1 MAKYKFYTDNN
12 KEVIVVSTYARKNVR
27 GVARCNPQ
35 DDFNYEI
42 GKQIAKARCDLKIAE
57 KRVKRARARERYD
70 AATEAFNKATVEVN
84 KATKYL
90 LSAEKVSVDA
100 SKELEK
106 CGELVRN

>member
-1 MAKYKFYTDNN
+1 MAKYKFYTDNS

-57 KRVKRARARERYD
+57 KRVKRAREKYD
-70 AATEAFNKATVEVN
+70 AATEAFNKAAVEVD

-100 SKELEK
+100 CKELEK